1 VPEIRYT
8 DADLDQLADLVA
20 DRVVGRVMAR
30 LGAGNGSPWLTAPE
44 AADYIRAPL
53 SRIRKLTSTGDLPCH
68 HEGRRVVY
76 RRDELDAYVRDGGA
90 VSP

>member
-1 VPEIRYT
+1 VIGAVAEVRFTEAELSRI
-8 DADLDQLADLVA
+8 ADLVA
-20 DRVVGRVMAR
+20 DRVMAR
-30 LGAGNGSPWLTAPE
+30 LGAGNGSPWLSAE
-44 AADYIRAPL
+44 QAADYIRAPL

-68 HEGRRVVY
+68 HDGRKVLY